1 MYYVLSVKRE
11 RRFPAL
17 EFSKMKFGRSKFI
30 VALAGGLFFAS
41 LAPAFSQSQNG
52 DNKPAEPQK
61 TAEQRLKEQQLRAA
75 QELAE
80 AAKLLKTAGRPECVW
95 AGRRATSLL
104 WRDDIDTA
112 KRYIEL
118 YERFGCPADHLKV
131 AFRCVVRMG
140 PLDQKATEKLAA
152 RVHTCWIHPDTEP
165 APLTP

>member
-1 MYYVLSVKRE
+1 
-11 RRFPAL
+11 
-17 EFSKMKFGRSKFI
+17 MKLQRLKFI
-30 VALAGGLFFAS
+30 VALVGGILFAF
-41 LAPAFSQSQNG
+41 LAPAYSQSQNG
-52 DNKPAEPQK
+52 DNKATESQK
-61 TAEQRLKEQQLRAA
+61 AAEQRLKEQQLRAA

-80 AAKLLKTAGRPECVW
+80 AAKILKAAGRPECVW
-95 AGRRATSLL
+95 AGRRATSLM

-118 YERFGCPADHLKV
+118 YERFSCPADHLKL

-152 RVHTCWIHPDTEP
+152 RVHTCWVHPETEP